1 MRVHEHRAGEPART
15 HEVEPE
21 ARLREVVAVEAEER
35 VYSVDGMEELD
46 LELTV
51 IEAFGEEPGHVV
63 VHCCRSITV
72 VVAYTGNERTLQ
84 AHPSTR
90 LREVRRQAAEAF
102 GIPAA
107 DAAGLQLRLPGSAVD
122 LNVAEP
128 VGAVTPRGECTVT
141 LDLVH
146 AQRPQG

>member
-1 MRVHEHRAGEPART
+1 MRMHEYRAGEPART

-21 ARLREVVAVEAEER
+21 TRLREVVVIDAEER
-35 VYSVDGMEELD
+35 VYLVDGKEELD

-51 IEAFGEEPGHVV
+51 VEAFGEEPGHVV
-63 VHCCRSITV
+63 VHRCRSITV
-72 VVAYTGNERTLQ
+72 IVAYSGNERTLQ

-90 LREVRRQAAEAF
+90 LRKVRKQAAEAF
-102 GIPAA
+102 GIAPA
-107 DAAGLQLRLPGSAVD
+107 DAAGLQLRLPDSTVD